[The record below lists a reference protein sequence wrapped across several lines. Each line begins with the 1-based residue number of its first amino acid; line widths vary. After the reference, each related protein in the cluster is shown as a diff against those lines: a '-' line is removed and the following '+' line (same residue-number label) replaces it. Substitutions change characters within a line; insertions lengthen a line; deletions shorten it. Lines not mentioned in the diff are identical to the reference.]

1 MFVCLY
7 GYMRGLERFWFKRH
21 FECNPHFC
29 DSLDD
34 VMYDEVDPLFYCI
47 FPTFYL

>member
-7 GYMRGLERFWFKRH
+7 SYMGGAERLWFKRQLV
-21 FECNPHFC
+21 CNPYFF

-34 VMYDEVDPLFYCI
+34 VMYDEVDSL
-47 FPTFYL
+47 L